1 MPRINKKSNAYEKL
15 ADHWKKI
22 GHREWAKA
30 LNNEGGIHYQLARE
44 AYAKSDRARHAARFY

>member
-15 ADHWKKI
+15 ANHWEKV

-30 LNNEGGIHYQLARE
+30 LNNEGGHHYQIARE
-44 AYAKSDRARHAARFY
+44 LMQRCSCTSCC

>member
-22 GHREWAKA
+22 GHLEWAKA

-44 AYAKSDRARHAARFY
+44 AYAKSDCARHAARFY